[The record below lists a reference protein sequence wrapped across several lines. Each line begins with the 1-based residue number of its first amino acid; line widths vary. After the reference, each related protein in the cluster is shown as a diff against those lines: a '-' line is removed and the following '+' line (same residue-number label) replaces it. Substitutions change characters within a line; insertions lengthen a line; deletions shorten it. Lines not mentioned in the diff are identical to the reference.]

1 MRRSLPLLSL
11 ALLLSGLPAQV
22 VGIDTLA
29 PVGLQ
34 SSTPFGPTNYGW
46 TSVHFYPASRLHASG
61 ICAGSTL
68 ADFAIA
74 IGDGLPSGTSG
85 VFQTTQALVQ
95 IGHVAVQPPVP
106 GDWANN
112 LAQPVTVHAL
122 NQGPFLLP
130 WTSNQWAPLPGVQ
143 AAGFVW
149 DGVRDV
155 GIRISTAGSPTG
167 TFHARTSGNFTL
179 FTQAFTPPGL
189 FPINGGLGAMQVR
202 LTFTPS
208 ATCAAIDSLGR
219 GCIDTNAAYYKIFL
233 SPPTFDLGGAP
244 GQEQVLVH
252 TATPTGYSVSKSVG
266 GWQPVTGT
274 PWQANGGGPIGNEAI
289 SAPMPL
295 PFAFPFANTS
305 TSVVHASANGYL
317 ILGPTSATT
326 DILSGNGD
334 GLVAGPAK
342 MAPLWCNLFPSFNTL
357 GSSIYF
363 ETAADNQSVYITWL
377 DCAFMAIGAPVPQS
391 SVTFQIVLRSNGDF
405 EYRYGVINLAGA
417 NSGAILVGWSPGDQP
432 SSNRRLP
439 VPFDMSQPQ
448 AQLSIDRTSVLPLT
462 LEATVPDLGTTMLF
476 TCRNVPAFAPFMVL
490 MVSTGVIQGVD
501 LGFAGAPS
509 CSIYLSGFLGS
520 ATVITTNGLATF
532 PLTVPSSASL
542 IGTTFASQAVAF
554 SPHNAMGLHT
564 SNGLRAQVGL

>member
-1 MRRSLPLLSL
+1 MLSL
-11 ALLLSGLPAQV
+11 VLLLSGLPAQV
-22 VGIDTLA
+22 VGIDSLA

-34 SSTPFGPTNYGW
+34 RSDLFGPTNYGS

-85 VFQTTQALVQ
+85 VFQTTQALIQ
-95 IGHVAVQPPVP
+95 IGHVAAQPPVA

-112 LAQPVTVHAL
+112 LVQPVTLHAL
-122 NQGPFLLP
+122 NQGPFALP
-130 WTSNQWAPLPGVQ
+130 WTTDQWASLPGVP

-155 GIRISTAGSPTG
+155 GIRISTAGGPTG
-167 TFHARTSGNFTL
+167 TFRVRTSGNVVF
-179 FTQAFTPPGL
+179 FTQGFTTPGQ
-189 FPINGGLGAMQVR
+189 FPVNGGLGAMQVR
-202 LTFTPS
+202 LTFAPS
-208 ATCAAIDSLGR
+208 ATCAAVDRVGS
-219 GCIDTNAAYYKIFL
+219 GCLDTNASYYKMFL
-233 SPPTFDLGGAP
+233 SPGTFDLGGAP
-244 GQEQVLVH
+244 SQERRLIH
-252 TATPTGYSVSKSVG
+252 SATPTGYTVSRSLG
-266 GWQPVTGT
+266 GWQPVAGT
-274 PWQANGGGPIGNEAI
+274 PWGANGGGPIGNESI
-289 SAPMPL
+289 SAAMPL
-295 PFAFPFANTS
+295 PFAFQFANTS
-305 TSVVHASANGYL
+305 TTVVHASANGYL

-326 DILSGNGD
+326 DSFSGNGD

-342 MAPLWCNLFPSFNTL
+342 MAPMWTNLFPGFNTT

-363 ETAADNQSVYITWL
+363 DVAADNQSACITWL
-377 DCAFMAIGAPVPQS
+377 DCALAFHGIPVPQS

-405 EYRYGVINLAGA
+405 EYRYGTINLAGA
-417 NSGAILVGWSPGDQP
+417 TNGAILVGWSPGDQP

-448 AQLSIDRTSVLPLT
+448 AQLSIDRLSVLPLT

-476 TCRNVPAFAPFMVL
+476 ACRNVPAFAPFLNL
-490 MVSTGVIQGVD
+490 MMSTGSIPGVD

-520 ATVITTNGLATF
+520 ATLLTTSGLATF
-532 PLTVPSSASL
+532 PLAIPTSASL